1 MPQGSTITTCVGC
14 KAAIG
19 VATKTCKYC
28 QSVQPRKQRL
38 AKKLKKFEDR
48 KETWLKNQNKNQ
60 TTSHVIDEAS
70 VLVCV

>member
-1 MPQGSTITTCVGC
+1 MPRGSTITTCVGC

-38 AKKLKKFEDR
+38 AKKLQKFEDR
-48 KETWLKNQNKNQ
+48 KEMWLKNQNKNQ

>member
-1 MPQGSTITTCVGC
+1 MPRGSTITTCVGC

-38 AKKLKKFEDR
+38 AKKLMNFEDR
-48 KETWLKNQNKNQ
+48 KEKWLKNQTKNQ

>member
-1 MPQGSTITTCVGC
+1 MPGSTITTCVSC

-28 QSVQPRKQRL
+28 QSLQPRKQRL
-38 AKKLKKFEDR
+38 AKKLLKFEAR
-48 KETWLKNQNKNQ
+48 KETWLKNQKKNQ